1 MTQKTIHNQLLKI
14 IRYFLGSSVIF
25 FLCTL
30 ILSNTIFSNLHTLI
44 DQQNRYT
51 SYRAAIDG
59 LQEEV
64 FTSLY
69 NPDENSEARL
79 LTTIEEVDNLAV
91 SMKNSFPYPQFL
103 DNYAATQAYLAA
115 IQDYMD
121 CPPETRDEKVQAYQQ
136 TQNIYE
142 QTLNQYATTLPFEQT
157 HLYNQMQ
164 QITDKWYAY
173 ELFIV
178 FLFLLVILFTFIDTK
193 RLIQELVP
201 PIELLTKHAE
211 YISNGSY
218 QEILKLSTQNFA
230 SRELQT
236 LSMAFVRMGQTIQ
249 AQMEELKEKIV
260 LAEKVHELEI
270 ENMTTQILLTK
281 TENSLMQ
288 SLINPHFL
296 FNCLSMLSGLA
307 VMEHAPRVHDYAIQI
322 AQFLRESLNYIGK
335 QITLKEEFAYTER
348 YIAIQRLRFGDR
360 ISFHVHCADEC
371 QKLVVPA
378 ILLQPL
384 VENALIH
391 GVASFLKNGKISVSA
406 ILEGDKVVLLVE
418 DNGVGMGEGEIA
430 RLTKELGER
439 FEIGKKGTGLHS
451 VAYRLKQLFHDQAE
465 FSLKSERHH
474 TQVRISLP
482 YNRS

>member
-1 MTQKTIHNQLLKI
+1 MTQKTIHSQLLKI

-59 LQEEV
+59 LQGEV

-69 NPDENSEARL
+69 NPDEDSEARL
-79 LTTIEEVDNLAV
+79 LSAIEEVDSLTA
-91 SMKNSFPYPQFL
+91 SIQKSFPYPQFL
-103 DNYAATQAYLAA
+103 DNYVATQAYLAA
-115 IQDYMD
+115 IRDYMD
-121 CPPETRDEKVQAYQQ
+121 CPAKDREEKVRAYQQ
-136 TQNIYE
+136 TQHIYE

-164 QITDKWYAY
+164 RTADSWYAY

-178 FLFLLVILFTFIDTK
+178 LLFLLVILFTFIDTK
-193 RLIQELVP
+193 RLIREIVT
-201 PIELLTKHAE
+201 PIEILTAHAE
-211 YISNGSY
+211 YISGGNY
-218 QEILKLSTQNFA
+218 QEIPELSAQSFA

-236 LSMAFVRMGQTIQ
+236 LSASFARMGQTIQ

-348 YIAIQRLRFGDR
+348 YIDIQRLRFGER
-360 ISFHVHCADEC
+360 ISFQISCDDPCGSAA
-371 QKLVVPA
+371 VPA
-378 ILLQPL
+378 IVLQPL
-384 VENALIH
+384 VENALMH
-391 GVASFLKNGKISVSA
+391 GVGSFLKNGKISISA
-406 ILEGDKVVLLVE
+406 CREGDRVILLVE
-418 DNGVGMGEGEIA
+418 DNGVGMTEEEIE

-451 VAYRLKQLFHDQAE
+451 VAYRLKQFFHNQAE
-465 FSLKSERHH
+465 VSFASEKHH
-474 TQVRISLP
+474 TQVRIAIP
-482 YNRS
+482 YSEA